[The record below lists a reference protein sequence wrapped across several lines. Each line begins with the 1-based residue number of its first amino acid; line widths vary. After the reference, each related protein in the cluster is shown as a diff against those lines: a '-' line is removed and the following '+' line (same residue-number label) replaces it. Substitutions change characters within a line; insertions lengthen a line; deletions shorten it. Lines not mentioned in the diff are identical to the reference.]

1 MINEKEQKMAK
12 NLFSNEDVL
21 KWMQYFAENT
31 PIDLEQI
38 TMMDVTKG
46 NANIIP
52 MVEAHKA
59 VLAFMEAGDQEVFYR
74 MWNAGLGDCEVWYN
88 EGSEPSGA
96 IKHDSLKDM
105 IDRGINESAGMLVV
119 NKKALSTNKSGLGNL
134 MADVSS
140 KEVGTEIRNIIMTKM
155 RIDSEDTVIVVGGE
169 IVAIDAAFRANEGRV
184 IAIEYNHKQRD
195 ALEENISYYDLRNV
209 NVLDHVDEEH
219 LAGVPVPNVAF
230 IVASASTEQEVKL
243 LTKLNP
249 NIILVVYTLDFTAA
263 GRMKE
268 LYEEVGIK
276 DPEIIQVAVS
286 RLKSNNTFTNEPAP
300 WIITGSKEAI
310 E

>member
-1 MINEKEQKMAK
+1 MAK

-21 KWMQYFAENT
+21 KWMQYFADNS

-59 VLAFMEAGDQEVFYR
+59 VLAFMEAGDKEVFYR

-88 EGSEPSGA
+88 EGSSPSGP

-134 MADVSS
+134 MAGVS
-140 KEVGTEIRNIIMTKM
+140 MTKM
-155 RIDSEDTVIVVGGE
+155 RIDSEDTVVVVGGE
-169 IVAIDAAFRANEGRV
+169 IVPVDAAFRANEGHVVAVAYSRK
-184 IAIEYNHKQRD
+184 ERE
-195 ALEENISYYDLRNV
+195 ALEDNINFYDLRNV
-209 NVLDHVDEEH
+209 TVLDHVDKDA
-219 LAGVPVPNVAF
+219 LDDYPVPNVAF
-230 IVASASTEQEVKL
+230 LTASASTEQEIKV
-243 LTKLNP
+243 LTSLNP
-249 NIILVVYTLDFTAA
+249 DIILVAYTLDFVAA
-263 GRMKE
+263 GRMKQVFE
-268 LYEEVGIK
+268 DAGIK
-276 DPEIIQVAVS
+276 EPEIIQVSIS
-286 RLKSNNTFTNEPAP
+286 RLKSNNTFAEEPAP
-300 WIITGSKEAI
+300 WIITGCREGLN
-310 E
+310 ED

>member
-1 MINEKEQKMAK
+1 MAK

-21 KWMQYFAENT
+21 KWMQYFADNS

-59 VLAFMEAGDQEVFYR
+59 VLAFMEAGDKEVFYR

-88 EGSEPSGA
+88 EVSSPSGP

-134 MADVSS
+134 MAGVSS
-140 KEVGTEIRNIIMTKM
+140 KEVGKEIRNIIMTKM
-155 RIDSEDTVIVVGGE
+155 RIDSEDTVVVVGGE
-169 IVAIDAAFRANEGRV
+169 IVAVDAAFRANEGHV
-184 IAIEYNHKQRD
+184 VAVEYSRKQRE
-195 ALEENISYYDLRNV
+195 ALEDNITFYDLRNV
-209 NVLDHVDEEH
+209 TVLDHVDEES
-219 LAGVPVPNVAF
+219 LDDYPVPNVAF
-230 IVASASTEQEVKL
+230 LTASASTEQEIKT
-243 LTKLNP
+243 LTALNP
-249 NIILVVYTLDFTAA
+249 DIILVVYTLDFVAA
-263 GRMKE
+263 GRMKQVFE
-268 LYEEVGIK
+268 DAGIK
-276 DPEIIQVAVS
+276 EPEVIQVAIS
-286 RLKSNNTFTNEPAP
+286 RMKSNNTFVLEPAP
-300 WIITGSKEAI
+300 WIITGCKDALE
-310 E
+310 ED

>member
-1 MINEKEQKMAK
+1 MAK

-21 KWMQYFAENT
+21 KWMQYFADNT

-59 VLAFMEAGDQEVFYR
+59 VLAFMGAGDKEVFYR

-134 MADVSS
+134 MAGVSS
-140 KEVGTEIRNIIMTKM
+140 KEVGKEIRNIIMTKM
-155 RIDSEDTVIVVGGE
+155 RIDSEDTVVVVGGE

-184 IAIEYNHKQRD
+184 LAVEYSHKERE
-195 ALEENISYYDLRNV
+195 ALEENISFYDLRNV
-209 NVLDHVDEEH
+209 TVLDHVDEET
-219 LAGVPVPNVAF
+219 LADFPAPNVAF
-230 IVASASTEQEVKL
+230 LTASASTEQEIRY
-243 LTKLNP
+243 LTGLNP
-249 NIILVVYTLDFTAA
+249 DIILVVYTLDFVAA
-263 GRMKE
+263 GRMKQ
-268 LYEEVGIK
+268 LYEEAGIK
-276 DPEIIQVAVS
+276 DPEIIQISIS
-286 RLKSNNTFTNEPAP
+286 RLKGNNTFSVEPAP
-300 WIITGSKEAI
+300 WIITGCREAI
-310 E
+310 GEEE

>member
-1 MINEKEQKMAK
+1 MAK

-21 KWMQYFAENT
+21 KWMQYFADNS

-59 VLAFMEAGDQEVFYR
+59 VLAFMEAGDKEVFYR

-88 EGSEPSGA
+88 EGSSPSGP

-134 MADVSS
+134 MAGVSS
-140 KEVGTEIRNIIMTKM
+140 KEVGKEIRNIIMTKM
-155 RIDSEDTVIVVGGE
+155 RIDSEDTVVVVGGE
-169 IVAIDAAFRANEGRV
+169 IVPVDAAFRANEGHVVAVAYSRK
-184 IAIEYNHKQRD
+184 ERE
-195 ALEENISYYDLRNV
+195 ALEDNITFYDLRNV
-209 NVLDHVDEEH
+209 TVLDHVDKEA
-219 LAGVPVPNVAF
+219 LDDYPVPNVAF
-230 IVASASTEQEVKL
+230 LTASASTEQEIKV
-243 LTKLNP
+243 LTSLNP
-249 NIILVVYTLDFTAA
+249 DIILVVYTLDFVAA
-263 GRMKE
+263 GRMKQVFE
-268 LYEEVGIK
+268 DAGIK
-276 DPEIIQVAVS
+276 DPEIIQVSIS
-286 RLKSNNTFTNEPAP
+286 RLKANNTFADEPAP
-300 WIITGSKEAI
+300 WIITGCREGLKD
-310 E
+310 

>member
-1 MINEKEQKMAK
+1 MAK

-21 KWMQYFAENT
+21 KWMQYFADNT

-59 VLAFMEAGDQEVFYR
+59 VLAFMEAGDKEVFYR

-88 EGSEPSGA
+88 EGSEPVGA

-134 MADVSS
+134 LAGATS
-140 KEVGTEIRNIIMTKM
+140 KEVGKEIRNIIMTKM
-155 RIDSEDTVIVVGGE
+155 RIDSEDTVVAVGGE
-169 IVAIDAAFRANEGRV
+169 VVAIDAAFRANEGHV
-184 IAIEYNHKQRD
+184 LAVEYNHKERE
-195 ALEENISYYDLRNV
+195 ALEENISFFDLRNV
-209 NVLDHVDEEH
+209 TVLDHVDKEA
-219 LAGVPVPNVAF
+219 LDDYPGPNVAF
-230 IVASASTEQEVKL
+230 LTASASTEQEIKC
-243 LTKLNP
+243 LTDLNP
-249 NIILVVYTLDFTAA
+249 DIILVVYTLDFVAA
-263 GRMKE
+263 GRMKQVFE
-268 LYEEVGIK
+268 DVGIK
-276 DPEIIQVAVS
+276 DPEIVQVAIS
-286 RLKSNNTFTNEPAP
+286 RLKNNNTFTVEPAP
-300 WIITGSKEAI
+300 WIITGCREAI
-310 E
+310 GEEE

>member
-1 MINEKEQKMAK
+1 MAK

-21 KWMQYFAENT
+21 KWMQYFADNS

-59 VLAFMEAGDQEVFYR
+59 VLAFMEAGDKDVFYR

-88 EGSEPSGA
+88 EGSSPTGP

-134 MADVSS
+134 MAGVSS
-140 KEVGTEIRNIIMTKM
+140 KEVGKEIRNIIMTKM
-155 RIDSEDTVIVVGGE
+155 RIDSEDTVVVVGGE
-169 IVAIDAAFRANEGRV
+169 IVAIDAAFRANEGHV
-184 IAIEYNHKQRD
+184 LAVEYSHKERE
-195 ALEENISYYDLRNV
+195 ALEDNITFYDLRNV
-209 NVLDHVDEEH
+209 TVLDHVDKES
-219 LAGVPVPNVAF
+219 LDDFPVPNVAF
-230 IVASASTEQEVKL
+230 ITASASTEQEIKV
-243 LTKLNP
+243 LTELNP
-249 NIILVVYTLDFTAA
+249 NLILVAYTLDFVAA
-263 GRMKE
+263 GRMKQVFE
-268 LYEEVGIK
+268 DAGIK
-276 DPEIIQVAVS
+276 EPEIIQVSIS
-286 RLKSNNTFTNEPAP
+286 RLRANNTFTDEPAP
-300 WIITGSKEAI
+300 WIITGCREGLN
-310 E
+310 ED

>member
-1 MINEKEQKMAK
+1 MAK

-21 KWMQYFAENT
+21 KWMQYFADNS

-59 VLAFMEAGDQEVFYR
+59 VLAFMEAGDKEVFYR

-88 EGSEPSGA
+88 EGSSPSGP

-134 MADVSS
+134 MAGVSS
-140 KEVGTEIRNIIMTKM
+140 KEVGKEIRNIIMTKM
-155 RIDSEDTVIVVGGE
+155 RIDSEDTVVVVGGE
-169 IVAIDAAFRANEGRV
+169 IVPVDAAFRANEGHVVAVAYSRK
-184 IAIEYNHKQRD
+184 ERE
-195 ALEENISYYDLRNV
+195 ALEDNINFYDLRNV
-209 NVLDHVDEEH
+209 TVLDHVDKEA
-219 LAGVPVPNVAF
+219 LDDYPIPNVAF
-230 IVASASTEQEVKL
+230 LTASASTEQEIKV
-243 LTKLNP
+243 LTSLNP
-249 NIILVVYTLDFTAA
+249 DIILVVYTLDFVAA
-263 GRMKE
+263 GRMKQVFE
-268 LYEEVGIK
+268 DAGIK
-276 DPEIIQVAVS
+276 DPEIIQVSIS
-286 RLKSNNTFTNEPAP
+286 RLKANNTFADEPAP
-300 WIITGSKEAI
+300 WIITGCREGLKD
-310 E
+310 

>member
-1 MINEKEQKMAK
+1 MAK

-88 EGSEPSGA
+88 EGSEPKGA

-140 KEVGTEIRNIIMTKM
+140 KEVGKEIRNIIMTKM

-169 IVAIDAAFRANEGRV
+169 IVAIDAAFRANEGRI

-219 LAGVPVPNVAF
+219 LAGIPAPNVAF
-230 IVASASTEQEVKL
+230 IVASASTEQEVRL

-249 NIILVVYTLDFTAA
+249 NIILVVYTLDFVAA

-276 DPEIIQVAVS
+276 DPEIIQVSVS
-286 RLKSNNTFTNEPAP
+286 RLKSNNTFVDEPAP

-310 E
+310 ER

>member
-1 MINEKEQKMAK
+1 MAK

-21 KWMQYFAENT
+21 KWMQYFADNT

-59 VLAFMEAGDQEVFYR
+59 VLAFMEAGDKEVFYR

-134 MADVSS
+134 MAGVSS
-140 KEVGTEIRNIIMTKM
+140 KEVGKEVRNIIMTKM
-155 RIDSEDTVIVVGGE
+155 RIDSEDTVVVVGGE
-169 IVAIDAAFRANEGRV
+169 VVAIDAAFRANEGRV
-184 IAIEYNHKQRD
+184 LAVEYSHKERE
-195 ALEENISYYDLRNV
+195 ALEENISFYDLRNV
-209 NVLDHVDEEH
+209 TVLDHVDEET
-219 LAGVPVPNVAF
+219 LADFPAPNVAF
-230 IVASASTEQEVKL
+230 LTASASTEQEIKY
-243 LTKLNP
+243 LTSLNP
-249 NIILVVYTLDFTAA
+249 DIILVVYTLDFVAA
-263 GRMKE
+263 GRMKQ

-276 DPEIIQVAVS
+276 DPEIIQIAIS
-286 RLKSNNTFTNEPAP
+286 RLKGNNTFSVEPAP
-300 WIITGSKEAI
+300 WIITGCKEAI
-310 E
+310 EEE